1 MENGVTVQLMEALQK
16 GTIKIVDLTQPLHEG
31 TPVIRLPEPFANDP
45 GFQKHLLSRYD
56 DKGPDWYWNWLTI
69 GEHTGTH
76 FDAPCHWV
84 SGKDKA
90 CVDAVPPEH
99 MVGPAVVIDVRE
111 QVKNDPD
118 YLLGLEEIQNWE
130 KAHGQIPEN
139 SWVLMRIGWS
149 ERGNDAERFLNVGA
163 DGRPHWPG
171 FSQDSATF
179 LTQRRSVLGVGT
191 EAVGTDGASAAG
203 HVPPFP
209 NHRIMHGAG
218 KYGLT
223 SLINLDQLPP
233 RGALLLAAPLKI
245 RGGSGSPLRVLALVP
260 S

>member
-1 MENGVTVQLMEALQK
+1 MNSGVITELMDALRR
-16 GTIKIVDLTQPLHEG
+16 GRIRIVDLTQPLHEG

-45 GFQKHLLSRYD
+45 GFKKHPLSRYD
-56 DKGPDWYWNWLTI
+56 EKGPDWYWNWLTV

-84 SGKDKA
+84 TGKDKA
-90 CVDAVPPEH
+90 SVDAVPPERL
-99 MVGPAVVIDVRE
+99 VGPAAVIDVRE
-111 QVKNDPD
+111 QVNNDPD
-118 YLLGLEEIQNWE
+118 YLLRLEEIQAWE
-130 KAHGQIPEN
+130 KTYGQIPEN
-139 SWVLMRIGWS
+139 SWVLMRTGWS
-149 ERGNDAERFLNVGA
+149 QHDNDVERFLNVGA

-171 FSQDSATF
+171 FSEASATF
-179 LTQRRSVLGVGT
+179 LTQQRSVLGVGT
-191 EAVGTDGASAAG
+191 EAVGTDGDSAAG

-233 RGALLLAAPLKI
+233 LGALLIAAPLKI
-245 RGGSGSPLRVLALVP
+245 RGGSGSPSRVLALVP
-260 S
+260 G